1 MGLNFDVGSSVIKPE
16 YFQLLRKI
24 QTAIDLFPDSQ
35 VEVQGH
41 TDSFGAD
48 ETNMQLSEQRASA
61 VQQYLLANMD
71 DLGATQITAV
81 GYGETVPLA
90 SNETAEGRTKNR
102 RIDLLIT
109 PNLNVLANELAA
121 RR

>member
-16 YFQLLRKI
+16 YFTLLRKI

-48 ETNMQLSEQRASA
+48 ETNMRLSEQRASA

-90 SNETAEGRTKNR
+90 SNETTEGRTKNR

-109 PNLNVLANELAA
+109 PNLSVLANQLAS
-121 RR
+121 R